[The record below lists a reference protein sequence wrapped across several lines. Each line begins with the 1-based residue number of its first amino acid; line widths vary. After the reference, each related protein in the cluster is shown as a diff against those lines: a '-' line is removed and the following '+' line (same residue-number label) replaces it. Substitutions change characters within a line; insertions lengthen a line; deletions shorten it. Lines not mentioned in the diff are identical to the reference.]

1 MKKKIFYIGGMT
13 ERDFYFYR
21 SYNSK
26 RMNPNDSRVFNTFRE
41 AKAWVIACYQSDL
54 NDIRGHIAE
63 LRRTK
68 KDDVPWED
76 EEWDS
81 EEP

>member
-1 MKKKIFYIGGMT
+1 
-13 ERDFYFYR
+13 
-21 SYNSK
+21 
-26 RMNPNDSRVFNTFRE
+26 MNPNDSRVFNTFRE

-54 NDIRGHIAE
+54 NDIRGYIAE

-76 EEWDS
+76 EEW
-81 EEP
+81 